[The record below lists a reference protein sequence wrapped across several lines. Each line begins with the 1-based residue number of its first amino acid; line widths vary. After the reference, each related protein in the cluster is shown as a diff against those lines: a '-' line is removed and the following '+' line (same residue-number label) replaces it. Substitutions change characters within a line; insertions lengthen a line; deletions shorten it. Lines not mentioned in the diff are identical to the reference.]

1 MRWIAGRWSS
11 GAHQGLGLNASGSR
25 CKMAS
30 GDVNPVVG
38 LITPL
43 GLVGSCTAVPTQ
55 FWDEATTLCR
65 HRNTEIP

>member
-38 LITPL
+38 LITPRRRELYGSPHTVL
-43 GLVGSCTAVPTQ
+43 G
-55 FWDEATTLCR
+55 
-65 HRNTEIP
+65 